1 MKRTDHAR
9 MLALLLALLLAAG
22 SLSGCTSSQPSPT
35 EADPASETLPAD
47 GAAEESAPPELHTE
61 GEALAATGEFVNP
74 KNFTAKTLDGL
85 TLESAEVF
93 GGFDVTAVNIWAT
106 WCPPCV
112 GEMPDLAAYEKTLGD
127 RVQLITYCID
137 GETAAESAEAL
148 LKDAGY
154 EGVTLVSA
162 DGDFEA
168 LLQQLQ
174 YVPTTIFVAEDG
186 TLLTD
191 LMIGSPRDFAGMYDE
206 YFNAA
211 LRILGQPE
219 LE

>member
-1 MKRTDHAR
+1 MKRTNDTR
-9 MLALLLALLLAAG
+9 LLALLLALLLAAG
-22 SLSGCTSSQPSPT
+22 SLAGCTASQQD
-35 EADPASETLPAD
+35 AGLPAEN
-47 GAAEESAPPELHTE
+47 APEESAGIELNTE
-61 GEALAATGEFVNP
+61 GEELAPTDEFVSP
-74 KNFTAKTLDGL
+74 KSFSAKTMDGL
-85 TLESAEVF
+85 TLDSAEVF
-93 GGFDVTAVNIWAT
+93 GGFDVTAINIWAT

-191 LMIGSPRDFAGMYDE
+191 LMIGSPQDFAAMYDE

-211 LRILGQPE
+211 LRILGKPE